1 MATAAAPQMPRAT
14 GRLGC
19 LLRRLAIFGTGALLV
34 GVMGEGG
41 ARLLAPDQQR
51 DSCAIPGKLGQFR
64 PNCTS
69 APMKLAEGPWLT
81 ERTNECGYVGAAS
94 CRSRAPG
101 QLRVAVVGASL
112 SRGHFVPYAQS
123 WAAVATKSL
132 QSGCDRPVDF
142 QNLAL
147 ARATENGKPV
157 WRRMTQNL
165 PAAMALS
172 PDALVTVMAPTDIG
186 FYAPPQAG
194 GANAGPGV
202 GRQLAMARNEIIS
215 GSRAA
220 LLARDALNRDP
231 AAYAA
236 QFLQRGDVSDY
247 LRVPLSAAWRYRLG
261 VAHAA
266 FADIAAAAAA
276 RGVPWVVVLTPAYGG
291 AAVAGLPPRHG
302 IDPWQL
308 GRAMAADV
316 RAQGGHFIDLT
327 SAFAAAPQLASLYY
341 IADGHPNARGSAL
354 IAQAVAGLL
363 AVQAAP
369 FATCRVPV

>member
-1 MATAAAPQMPRAT
+1 MAPHDA
-14 GRLGC
+14 
-19 LLRRLAIFGTGALLV
+19 
-34 GVMGEGG
+34 E
-41 ARLLAPDQQR
+41 
-51 DSCAIPGKLGQFR
+51 
-64 PNCTS
+64 S
-69 APMKLAEGPWLT
+69 ACCHG
-81 ERTNECGYVGAAS
+81 
-94 CRSRAPG
+94 
-101 QLRVAVVGASL
+101 
-112 SRGHFVPYAQS
+112 
-123 WAAVATKSL
+123 
-132 QSGCDRPVDF
+132 
-142 QNLAL
+142 AL
-147 ARATENGKPV
+147 ARCAGHGDGTHRYRFLCTAAG
-157 WRRMTQNL
+157 RRGQCRTRRG
-165 PAAMALS
+165 S
-172 PDALVTVMAPTDIG
+172 
-186 FYAPPQAG
+186 
-194 GANAGPGV
+194 
-202 GRQLAMARNEIIS
+202 RNEIIS